1 MRVKKIKGLQVIS
14 KEVLKN
20 RDTFPKDLTNVLEQ
34 FMSEKCIESIQF
46 VLKYQNED
54 SDMFFKD
61 LNKNITTLLNG
72 KFKMLHFLTWY
83 YIKVVIL
90 DENYKSIII
99 PEKLKKVIVKNI
111 YKKYLKTNT
120 LNTKIENDA
129 ELVLMDIFERGSK
142 EIYCSTLYNYSYDH
156 WIQLLNSIY
165 DIIVK
170 NGYMDKYLET
180 LKD

>member
-1 MRVKKIKGLQVIS
+1 MKSKKIKGLQIIS

-20 RDTFPKDLTNVLEQ
+20 RTEFPNDLVKTLKE
-34 FMSEKCIESIQF
+34 FMTEKCIESIQF

-61 LNKNITTLLNG
+61 LNKNITTLLND

-83 YIKVVIL
+83 YIKAVIL
-90 DENYKSIII
+90 DENDKSIII
-99 PEKLKKVIVKNI
+99 PEKLKKVIVKCI

-120 LNTKIENDA
+120 LNTKIGYDA
-129 ELVLMDIFERGSK
+129 ELVLMDFFENGSK
-142 EIYCSTLYNYSYDH
+142 VIYCSTLYNYSYEH
-156 WIQLLNSIY
+156 WIHLLNTIY

-170 NGYMDKYLET
+170 NGYLDKYLET
-180 LKD
+180 LKV

>member
-34 FMSEKCIESIQF
+34 FMTEECIDSINF
-46 VLKYQNED
+46 VLSYKNED

-61 LNKNITTLLNG
+61 LNKNITTLLDD

-83 YIKVVIL
+83 YIKAVIL
-90 DENYKSIII
+90 GENDKSIII
-99 PEKLKKVIVKNI
+99 PDDLIKVIIKNI
-111 YKKYLKTNT
+111 YKKYLKVNT
-120 LNTKIENDA
+120 IKTKIEEDA
-129 ELVLMDIFERGSK
+129 EQVLMDIFERGDK
-142 EIYCSTLYNYSYDH
+142 AIYCSTLYNYSYEH
-156 WIQLLNSIY
+156 WIHLLNSIY

-170 NGYMDKYLET
+170 NGYLDKYLET
-180 LKD
+180 IKD

>member
-1 MRVKKIKGLQVIS
+1 MKSKKIKGLQTIS
-14 KEVLKN
+14 KDVLKN
-20 RDTFPKDLTNVLEQ
+20 RTEFPNDLVKILKE
-34 FMSEKCIESIQF
+34 FMTEKCLDSIQF
-46 VLKYQNED
+46 VLKYQNKD
-54 SDMFFKD
+54 SDMFFRD
-61 LNKNITTLLNG
+61 LNKNISTLLDN

-90 DENYKSIII
+90 DENDKSINI

-120 LNTKIENDA
+120 LNTKIVNDA

-156 WIQLLNSIY
+156 WIHLLNTIY

-170 NGYMDKYLET
+170 NGYLEKYLET